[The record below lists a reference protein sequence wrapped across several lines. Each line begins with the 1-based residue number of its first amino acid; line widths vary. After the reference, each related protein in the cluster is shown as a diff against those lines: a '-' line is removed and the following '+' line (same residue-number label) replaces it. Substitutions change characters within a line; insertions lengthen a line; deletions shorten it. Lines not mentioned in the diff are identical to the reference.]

1 MSDFH
6 LIYRN
11 LFRKKLRACLMMVVI
26 FIAFLIFGV
35 LVGFIDVI
43 DSATNVS
50 VENERLMTVNKVN
63 FTQPLPLAYVN
74 KIRAIDGVSTASYA
88 SWYGGYFRDPK
99 DIIPTFAVEPESYLA
114 VGLDQFF
121 VPPDQKQAWFHDRM
135 GLLVGKD
142 TADKYGWKLG
152 DQVPLTSNIY
162 QRSDGSHVW
171 SFVVRAI
178 YTAGKGASQSGILM
192 NYEYFN
198 EARTFAK
205 DNVNFV
211 VFLAK
216 DPSLNDAILH
226 KVDETFANSSAPT
239 RSMTSSAFTKS
250 FLAQQGNITLIISS
264 VVTAAFASILLVV
277 GNTMAM
283 AIRERT
289 REIAVM
295 KTIGFPGIR
304 IFRLVLSET
313 ILLSVA
319 GGVLGLA
326 AAQLVLSLLSKMA
339 AGNLPVGMG
348 ITPHVAGEALA
359 IMLALGLL
367 TGLIPAL
374 NAMRLNVV
382 TGLGRI

>member
-1 MSDFH
+1 MNDFH

-11 LFRKKLRACLMMVVI
+11 LLRKKLRAGLMMVVI

-35 LVGFIDVI
+35 LVGFLDVV

-50 VENERLMTVNKVN
+50 IENERLMTVNKVN
-63 FTQPLPLAYVN
+63 FTQPLPVAYVN
-74 KIRAIDGVSTASYA
+74 KIRAIEGVSTASYA
-88 SWYGGYFRDPK
+88 SWYGGYFRDPR
-99 DIIPTFAVEPESYLA
+99 DVIPTFAVEPETYLA
-114 VGLDQFF
+114 VGLDQFS
-121 VPPDQKQAWFHDRM
+121 VPPDQREAWFHDRM

-152 DQVPLTSNIY
+152 DSVPLASNIY
-162 QRSDGSHVW
+162 QRTDGSHVW
-171 SFVVRAI
+171 NFVIRAI

-198 EARTFAK
+198 EARTFGK
-205 DNVNFV
+205 DSVNFIV
-211 VFLAK
+211 YLAE
-216 DPSLNDAILH
+216 DPKLNDAILH

-250 FLAQQGNITLIISS
+250 FLAQQGNINLIITS
-264 VVTAAFASILLVV
+264 VVSAAFASILLVV

-295 KTIGFPGIR
+295 KTIGFPRLR

-319 GGVLGLA
+319 GGILGLA
-326 AAQLVLSLLSKMA
+326 AAQFILRLLGKLA
-339 AGNLPVGMG
+339 AGNLPSGMA
-348 ITPHVAGEALA
+348 ITPHLAAEALA

-382 TGLGRI
+382 AGLGRS